1 MALVA
6 MTCVTSSSKAVAA
19 DNNRAIISP
28 DLAPIEAHGPEVE
41 ADLVMGP
48 SERRSLSRLHRWTAA
63 EPGLEAF
70 AFTFG

>member
-1 MALVA
+1 VCHVVVQGSCRRQQPRDHQSGLG
-6 MTCVTSSSKAVAA
+6 
-19 DNNRAIISP
+19 
-28 DLAPIEAHGPEVE
+28 PIEAHGPEVE